1 VRLWDENVAEYE
13 KLSEEEKQA
22 KIEQAKKPD
31 IGI

>member
-13 KLSEEEKQA
+13 KLSEEEKQV